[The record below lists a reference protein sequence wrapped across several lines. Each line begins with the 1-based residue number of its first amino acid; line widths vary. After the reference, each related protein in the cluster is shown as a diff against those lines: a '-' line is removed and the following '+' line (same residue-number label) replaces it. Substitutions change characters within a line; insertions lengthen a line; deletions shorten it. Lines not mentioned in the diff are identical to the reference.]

1 MCHSFECI
9 LIDAPA
15 KKKTAICFP
24 FVIEIVYIVMSS
36 ILLGEK
42 LLTFRSLLM
51 L

>member
-15 KKKTAICFP
+15 KKTAICFP